1 MFQRSALEPA
11 YHQDGSV
18 EYGILTYGVV
28 AASLRASPC
37 ISFPRQERAH
47 ILIFDKT
54 NTVRARSD
62 VGECPEADVP

>member
-28 AASLRASPC
+28 AASLRASSC
-37 ISFPRQERAH
+37 IIFLVMKE
-47 ILIFDKT
+47 LIY
-54 NTVRARSD
+54 
-62 VGECPEADVP
+62 